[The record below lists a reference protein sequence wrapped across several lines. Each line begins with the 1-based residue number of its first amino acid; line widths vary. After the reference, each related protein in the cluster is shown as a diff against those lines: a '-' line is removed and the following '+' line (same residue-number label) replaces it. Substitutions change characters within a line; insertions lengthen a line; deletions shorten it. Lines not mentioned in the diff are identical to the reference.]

1 MAGVKVLVTTDGSN
15 LSDKAIDTAID
26 LTKQLGG
33 ELIGMTS
40 VVGEAPTGGFEAE
53 DAAVRD
59 RLAAISRKA
68 AEKGVPCEVV
78 AEHAD
83 AIWKGVLACAVR
95 HDVSFIVMASRGL
108 GSIGSAKPRRSCIR
122 STARSSSSANR
133 RTRASSRL
141 PEGRRSKGRRLLFVF
156 HGSCRRSADARSS
169 WRRPAPWRGT

>member
-33 ELIGMTS
+33 
-40 VVGEAPTGGFEAE
+40 
-53 DAAVRD
+53 
-59 RLAAISRKA
+59 KA

-108 GSIGSAKPRRSCIR
+108 GSIGSF
-122 STARSSSSANR
+122 
-133 RTRASSRL
+133 
-141 PEGRRSKGRRLLFVF
+141 LL
-156 HGSCRRSADARSS
+156 GSETQKVLHQVD
-169 WRRPAPWRGT
+169 RPVLIVR

>member
-59 RLAAISRKA
+59 RLA
-68 AEKGVPCEVV
+68 EKGVPCEVV

-108 GSIGSAKPRRSCIR
+108 GSIGSF
-122 STARSSSSANR
+122 
-133 RTRASSRL
+133 
-141 PEGRRSKGRRLLFVF
+141 LL
-156 HGSCRRSADARSS
+156 GSETQKVLHQVD
-169 WRRPAPWRGT
+169 RPVLIVR

>member
-53 DAAVRD
+53 DAA
-59 RLAAISRKA
+59 SRKA

-108 GSIGSAKPRRSCIR
+108 GSIGSF
-122 STARSSSSANR
+122 
-133 RTRASSRL
+133 
-141 PEGRRSKGRRLLFVF
+141 LL
-156 HGSCRRSADARSS
+156 GSETQKVLHQVD
-169 WRRPAPWRGT
+169 RPVLIVR